1 MPKSVLVVDDSR
13 VATAALRRM
22 LQHHGLM
29 VDAAE
34 SGEEAIEYLRSNP
47 SPSAVFLD
55 HMMPGMDGF
64 QTLGAIK
71 KDARLS
77 TVPIVMYTS
86 QEGESYMSQALARGA
101 YDVLRKPLR
110 PLELV
115 RILGRLELLRQAEV
129 PALPVE
135 GTAPPPRAVSP
146 PAELDIPARPLPPP
160 DAPTGNA
167 PSPAEPVIPDQT
179 AEVEAEPFP
188 TARGVFYALLLGL
201 LAVWYL
207 AYHAGST
214 PEPSAGGTRRVDLP
228 VPVRAVDP
236 APSNAPAAR
245 APAPEAAR
253 LLDTVTWAL
262 NLHNQYGYHQAPFD
276 DQRLNLVRELVS
288 RLGQADFRGALRLE
302 GYVGEFCLA
311 RDGFGGFKVPE
322 PQTRISECEV
332 LKYTPEEA
340 AALGRRQSPAF
351 ARYLVTQAAS
361 RSGIKIEI
369 VSRGTEQP
377 LVEYPDYA
385 TTQTAGEWNAVAQR
399 NNRVQIFL
407 IPAREPR

>member
-1 MPKSVLVVDDSR
+1 M
-13 VATAALRRM
+13 T
-22 LQHHGLM
+22 
-29 VDAAE
+29 
-34 SGEEAIEYLRSNP
+34 
-47 SPSAVFLD
+47 
-55 HMMPGMDGF
+55 
-64 QTLGAIK
+64 
-71 KDARLS
+71 
-77 TVPIVMYTS
+77 
-86 QEGESYMSQALARGA
+86 
-101 YDVLRKPLR
+101 
-110 PLELV
+110 
-115 RILGRLELLRQAEV
+115 
-129 PALPVE
+129 
-135 GTAPPPRAVSP
+135 
-146 PAELDIPARPLPPP
+146 
-160 DAPTGNA
+160 
-167 PSPAEPVIPDQT
+167 PDQT
-179 AEVEAEPFP
+179 AEAEAEPFP

-214 PEPSAGGTRRVDLP
+214 PEPSADGTRRIDLP
-228 VPVRAVDP
+228 APVRAVDP

-253 LLDTVTWAL
+253 LLDTVAWAL
-262 NLHNQYGYHQAPFD
+262 NLHNQYGYNQAPFD
-276 DQRLNLVRELVS
+276 DQRLSLVRELVS

-311 RDGFGGFKVPE
+311 RDGFGGFKLPE

-385 TTQTAGEWNAVAQR
+385 TTQTAGEWNAIAQR